1 MRNFIDHDFASL
13 KQINGENGRVYE
25 TPTGAKY
32 PSVTAITGQHG
43 KEAIFEWRK
52 RVGEE
57 EANRISKRA
66 TSRGTAIHSFCENY
80 LLGKEAIPSIFDK
93 EMFESIIPALD
104 RIGDIHAL
112 ESRLF
117 SHHLEVAGTVDCI
130 AQFDGKMRVID
141 FKTSRRKKTK
151 DDIEGYFMQCAAYA
165 VMFEEMTGISV
176 PKCVIIMAVEDD
188 EPLIFEEKRDD
199 WIDMFKKYRRKYKYV
214 KGI

>member
-1 MRNFIDHDFASL
+1 MRNFIHYDFSDL
-13 KQINGENGRVYE
+13 KQINSESGRVYE
-25 TPTGAKY
+25 TPTGQKY

-66 TSRGTAIHSFCENY
+66 TSRGTAIHSLCEAY
-80 LLGKEAIPSIFDK
+80 LKGEPAVPSMFDA
-93 EMFESIIPALD
+93 EMWNSIIPALD

-112 ESRLF
+112 ERRLF

-130 AQFDGKMRVID
+130 GEFDGKMHVID
-141 FKTSRRKKTK
+141 FKTSRRRKTE
-151 DDIEGYFMQCAAYA
+151 DDIEGYFMQCAAYS
-165 VMFEEMTGISV
+165 VMFEEMTGIAV
-176 PKCVIIMAVEDD
+176 PRLVIIMAVEDD
-188 EPLIFEEKRDD
+188 EPLIFEEKRDN